1 MGQTTKTKKSAT
13 AVAATKVPV
22 VVQTTKGRKM
32 VADATPPLVTKAAP
46 TVKKVVKKVTAAVPV
61 KKSKVAV
68 KKKINKATSPSSVA
82 TATTSTKGQ
91 PIFCWV
97 KQGVTDHFATIVD
110 PMVLSLLEKEN
121 KEYGSGRK
129 ELSTLLPIDTEI
141 EIKWCSTKKNEKV
154 EVSTVK
160 FVAEVNHSTTGAPQ
174 RRSSLRSLRK

>member
-1 MGQTTKTKKSAT
+1 
-13 AVAATKVPV
+13 
-22 VVQTTKGRKM
+22 M

-68 KKKINKATSPSSVA
+68 KKKINKATSPAASTA
-82 TATTSTKGQ
+82 TAATASTKGQ